1 MHPCQSY
8 HYCLKKF
15 FILDLFLCCLGSS
28 LKMLTVGEREQKFS
42 FFSSRCSC
50 YFQLERS
57 SKKNNQK
64 LKKNWKTLM
73 TGKFKRS
80 EHKKPVSFNI
90 ERWMRRIRIW
100 KYIASLAGQNGA
112 DVLFLFVVVV
122 FSVSIHPTR
131 MPSCQAIRRTQEDD
145 KGESKGADAIIL
157 LLYYL

>member
-57 SKKNNQK
+57 SKKKQNNPK

-100 KYIASLAGQNGA
+100 KYITFLPGPEWRRLFPSCCSCLP
-112 DVLFLFVVVV
+112 VLFVQECPHV
-122 FSVSIHPTR
+122 
-131 MPSCQAIRRTQEDD
+131 RRYRKHDDD
-145 KGESKGADAIIL
+145 KG
-157 LLYYL
+157 